1 MSYMSIDLDS
11 LKDIEKR
18 VGSLSKSL
26 EQIKNSL
33 STVRRNIDSTVR
45 NRSGIDSS
53 MSSLIREVGE
63 RERIMNNVKQ
73 FLKETIKQ
81 YEDMEK
87 ELRRESDRIIENSTP
102 KTGIIK
108 SILNGLKSIGKKL
121 GNLLKTI
128 AKNSILLS
136 PIIIGTAVRSIG
148 KMLIE
153 RGFIITNKP
162 IEIVKRDDIGLPI
175 LNGILSYNPDEY
187 SPYVALLQK
196 RLIELGYGDGLEVTG
211 KFDSK
216 TLDAV
221 NRYKED
227 YGLWNF
233 GEYEGKVGE
242 TTWNHLFK
250 NQKVPYLTID
260 NVEKDGMGIPV
271 LSGILSYNPWE
282 YSIYVVF
289 LQKRLIELG
298 YGDGLEVNGI
308 FDSKTLEA
316 VNRYKEDY
324 GLWNHDEYEGKVG
337 ETTWNHLFKN
347 QKVPYIKGTNEFYP
361 AENSTQNN
369 SVSNS
374 FKYNWTGKCVTE
386 EFKEKV
392 LEISKKLKI
401 NPDDLMAV
409 IAFESNFDPSARNP
423 ASDATGLIQFIPS
436 TAESLGTT
444 VEELKN
450 MSAIQQLDYV
460 YEYLKTYSGRM
471 NDIYD
476 VYMAVFLPIAVGKDN
491 NYVLGVKG
499 SEECFPGTDLTKG
512 KVYKNNSG
520 LDINKDGIIT
530 KEEAVQRVI
539 AKRNQYEIINS
550 VNEPTGNDSRTGDTK
565 IKENSNYNVTNT
577 VAYQAVVPKYVYE
590 SGERTP
596 EAYNLLID
604 QFMVETNPR
613 YKPRNGAT
621 FCNIYAWDVSV
632 AMGVELPRFVEINE
646 IGNLEDATGK
656 AIGRNLGSGY
666 ILYQDVANAN
676 ATELDANRLAT
687 WLDAQGANYG
697 WREISAEEAQRRANQ
712 GYMTISV
719 VKEPGGIGHVQVV
732 RPTPDG
738 SDYDPSKGV
747 YISQAGGSSAIKNG
761 VYFLEHY
768 KSESYYNRYK
778 FYTHD

>member
-1 MSYMSIDLDS
+1 MEKA
-11 LKDIEKR
+11 LK
-18 VGSLSKSL
+18 
-26 EQIKNSL
+26 
-33 STVRRNIDSTVR
+33 
-45 NRSGIDSS
+45 
-53 MSSLIREVGE
+53 GE
-63 RERIMNNVKQ
+63 SERI
-73 FLKETIKQ
+73 IA
-81 YEDMEK
+81 
-87 ELRRESDRIIENSTP
+87 NSAP

-136 PIIIGTAVRSIG
+136 PVIIGTAVRSIG

-187 SPYVALLQK
+187 SPYVVLLQK

-211 KFDSK
+211 K
-216 TLDAV
+216 
-221 NRYKED
+221 
-227 YGLWNF
+227 
-233 GEYEGKVGE
+233 
-242 TTWNHLFK
+242 
-250 NQKVPYLTID
+250 
-260 NVEKDGMGIPV
+260 
-271 LSGILSYNPWE
+271 
-282 YSIYVVF
+282 
-289 LQKRLIELG
+289 
-298 YGDGLEVNGI
+298 

-423 ASDATGLIQFIPS
+423 VSDATGLIQFIPS
-436 TAESLGTT
+436 TAERLGTT

-530 KEEAVQRVI
+530 KEEAIQRVI

-666 ILYQDVANAN
+666 ILYQDIANAN

-697 WREISAEEAQRRANQ
+697 WREISAQEAQRRANQ